1 MFNSRG
7 KRNPKKKV
15 TKEVL
20 VADGRTQATIPVRG
34 GAGLPNPESKLSLD
48 FVANAV
54 TTVTITWRNILD
66 LVVMGTTTTQLADVF
81 YSCRLHSVEIWTPDA
96 AAGVVANWPS
106 LAFDSPSQG
115 DQRVFQIP
123 CTANGGYA
131 KCKPAKS
138 SINGLTWQ
146 TSSSVGCFTLNNI
159 GVGTI
164 VRINA
169 TFRARMGSG
178 SATIAANAG
187 SSVVAGTM
195 YLRGLDG
202 LATASSAWNCIPAAY
217 QI

>member
-1 MFNSRG
+1 MRSTVKSRR
-7 KRNPKKKV
+7 KPKK
-15 TKEVL
+15 EML
-20 VADGRTQATIPVRG
+20 LADGRTQASIPVRG
-34 GAGLPNPESKLSLD
+34 GVGLCNPESALSLEW
-48 FVANAV
+48 V
-54 TTVTITWRNILD
+54 TNQVYTGTVTWRMLLD
-66 LVVMGTTTTQLADVF
+66 TVVMATTSTAGSDVF
-81 YSCRLHSVEIWTPDA
+81 YSMRLHYVEIWTPDA

-131 KCKPAKS
+131 KCKPAKT

-146 TSSSVGCFTLNNI
+146 TSSSVGAFTLNNL

-164 VRINA
+164 IRISC
-169 TFRARMGSG
+169 TVRARLGSG
-178 SATIAANAG
+178 SATSAANALSG
-187 SSVVAGTM
+187 ATAGTM

-202 LATASSAWNCIPAAY
+202 LATASSSFSCIPAAY

>member
-1 MFNSRG
+1 M
-7 KRNPKKKV
+7 
-15 TKEVL
+15 
-20 VADGRTQATIPVRG
+20 
-34 GAGLPNPESKLSLD
+34 PNPESALSLEWT
-48 FVANAV
+48 AK
-54 TTVTITWRNILD
+54 TVFTGTITWRNILD
-66 LVVMGTTTTQLADVF
+66 TVVMATTSTAGSDVF
-81 YSCRLHSVEIWTPDA
+81 YSCRLHYVEIWTPDA
-96 AAGVVANWPS
+96 AAGVVADWPS

-131 KCKPAKS
+131 KCKPAKT

-146 TSSSVGCFTLNNI
+146 TSSSVGCFTLTNI

-164 VRINA
+164 VRIKA

-178 SATIAANAG
+178 SATAAANALSG
-187 SSVVAGTM
+187 ATAGTM

-202 LATASSAWNCIPAAY
+202 LATASTSWSCIPSNY